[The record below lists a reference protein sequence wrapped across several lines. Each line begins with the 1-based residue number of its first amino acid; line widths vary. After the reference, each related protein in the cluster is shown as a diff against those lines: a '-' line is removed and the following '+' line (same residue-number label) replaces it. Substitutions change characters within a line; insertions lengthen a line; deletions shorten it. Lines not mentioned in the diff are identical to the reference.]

1 MNRRAAGAAL
11 CVAAA
16 IVLVLA
22 MALPWWK
29 IRDRHDETGSRANL
43 TLLGGDH
50 CVDDSA
56 RNCRAV
62 ELTGAPGLRDD
73 LFAWSGRLTLLLLV
87 ATAALAVIAAIAPR
101 GRIAAAGGVVAAV
114 TAAAAAG
121 TVAIE
126 RLPEIYGSPELGLG
140 LWLTLLGTGLVAL
153 ATAAPADLTPQAPG
167 PRRLGVSAAIALLIL
182 AAWLTLATRSWWHQ
196 ELEFAS
202 RSRSALGFEF
212 CESDVCE
219 TYGNG
224 RASVR
229 SLLLLG
235 SIAAVAG
242 GLWVAAI
249 GLLARTS
256 RGAAPRWWAHATA
269 DLGGLAAVLTVIAI
283 ATVPARR
290 AQLGP
295 GIVVFAS
302 AGLGLVVVAILAHR
316 WFRTATAATAA
327 AAAPPTSRLAA
338 APAGPRPILPA
349 LGGDALPAPP
359 PPAPAP
365 PAPPIIPAYAP
376 ALAPAPSPPR
386 PAPAPALAPRPSPL
400 CPQCRGATLWH
411 GKRAVWWCSACKR
424 AL

>member
-283 ATVPARR
+283 AVRNQRWAR
-290 AQLGP
+290 
-295 GIVVFAS
+295 I
-302 AGLGLVVVAILAHR
+302 
-316 WFRTATAATAA
+316 ATT
-327 AAAPPTSRLAA
+327 TR
-338 APAGPRPILPA
+338 PRPA